1 MTRRFITIL
10 ARIALDLRKRERE
23 REENSSFLVAAAF
36 APTFQFRHPLTTIS
50 LWGNGRKEGRKKGEG
65 GWRRES
71 RSGWKMELQTK
82 EQASRSSRLSG
93 IVGRVYFCSRASHP
107 LGYAKISAIIVMQT
121 GRWIMQRAKFI
132 RAALAHFCPPTSSLY
147 QIILWPVLII
157 NKPRSRLCALQPMY
171 PMWPLRLFLPL
182 VQLLI
187 LVARPW
193 SSSGNL
199 RVKVG
204 VFFFFFEGRKGWD
217 ASCWALEGCS
227 FFFRCKIRDE
237 IMSRNERERDLMVA

>member
-1 MTRRFITIL
+1 MTRRFITIP

-50 LWGNGRKEGRKKGEG
+50 LWGNGRKEGRKG
-65 GWRRES
+65 RES
-71 RSGWKMELQTK
+71 EEESPDLAEKWNCKRRNRL
-82 EQASRSSRLSG
+82 RDPLVFPVSSAACTF
-93 IVGRVYFCSRASHP
+93 VRASHP

-182 VQLLI
+182 VHLLI

-204 VFFFFFEGRKGWD
+204 VFFFFEWRKGWD
-217 ASCWALEGCS
+217 ASCWALESCS
-227 FFFRCKIRDE
+227 FFFRRKIRDE

>member
-1 MTRRFITIL
+1 MTRRFITIP

-204 VFFFFFEGRKGWD
+204 VFFFFFWAAKGMRRFLL
-217 ASCWALEGCS
+217 STRRL
-227 FFFRCKIRDE
+227 FFFLS
-237 IMSRNERERDLMVA
+237 M

>member
-1 MTRRFITIL
+1 MTRRFITIP
-10 ARIALDLRKRERE
+10 ARIALHLLKRERE
-23 REENSSFLVAAAF
+23 GGKFLVSRRGSFCTDLPVPSSFNYDLFV
-36 APTFQFRHPLTTIS
+36 RE
-50 LWGNGRKEGRKKGEG
+50 RKEGRKEGEG
-65 GWRRES
+65 EWRRES

-204 VFFFFFEGRKGWD
+204 VFFFFFERRKGWD